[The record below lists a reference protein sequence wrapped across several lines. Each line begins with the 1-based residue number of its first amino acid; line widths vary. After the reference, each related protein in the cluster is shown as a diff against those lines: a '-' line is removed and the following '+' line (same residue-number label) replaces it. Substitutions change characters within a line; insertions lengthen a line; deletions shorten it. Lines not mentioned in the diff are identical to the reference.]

1 MPHTQPV
8 SSVNERLRV
17 IETERLIV
25 RMVEPRDRAALWDQC
40 RDPAVMQYLLPVVDE
55 AALDA
60 MIARMHASQAEHG
73 FAFWIVE
80 RRADGAFLG
89 ICGLKPGAPDTP
101 IEGALE
107 IGWRFSQA
115 YWGQGYAR
123 EAAQATL
130 DWAWAHLS
138 APQVVA
144 ITVPGNT
151 ASWGLMERLGM
162 HRVVDGDFDHP
173 LVADGSPLKRHIQY
187 RIDRP

>member
-1 MPHTQPV
+1 M
-8 SSVNERLRV
+8 
-17 IETERLIV
+17 IETERLIL
-25 RMVEPRDRAALWDQC
+25 RMVEPRDRAELWAQC
-40 RDPAVMQYLLPVVDE
+40 RDPAVMQYLLPVADE

-80 RRADGAFLG
+80 RRTDGAMTG

-101 IEGALE
+101 IEGVLE

-123 EAAQATL
+123 EAALATL
-130 DWAWAHLS
+130 DWAWAHLP
-138 APQVVA
+138 ATEIAA
-144 ITVPGNT
+144 ITVPANA

-162 HRVVDGDFDHP
+162 VRFPEEDFRYPDLTP
-173 LVADGSPLKRHIQY
+173 GEPPRAHILY
-187 RIDRP
+187 RIARPGLWRRAA